1 MNIYIYIIEILAQG
15 FKNNSMPSKVFE
27 TTAMKVIQF
36 HDIQVATMVTNTLTK
51 LEFDMLF
58 YKDLKMFYWVSATE
72 F

>member
-1 MNIYIYIIEILAQG
+1 
-15 FKNNSMPSKVFE
+15 MPSKVFE

-51 LEFDMLF
+51 LEFYMLF
-58 YKDLKMFYWVSATE
+58 YKDLKMFYWVTTE